1 MMMMSQAAARNPI
14 NVVIVED
21 DNVTRKVLSAA
32 IQSEPALQLVGSFD
46 SVAPA
51 LEWLESTPVDLLLT
65 DLALPDGSGIE
76 IIRAC
81 VGHWPQCGIM
91 VITMSSD
98 EDSVLACIEAG
109 AAGYLLKE
117 AGRVDIV
124 RALMDLHSGGS
135 PISPIIARKVLCR
148 MRDAM
153 PPSNQLAADDGE
165 PALEK
170 QRDRKAT
177 HDVPPHPDADANLGV
192 TKGLNTRGR
201 CADARD
207 DEQQH
212 RDRKG
217 CEQRL
222 RKAHGWHFRASG
234 EVMSAP
240 AKIVA
245 SPIAIRPSRRCSSFR
260 TISSCARCGASPSRT
275 HQRG

>member
-1 MMMMSQAAARNPI
+1 MMMMMSQAAARNPI

-21 DNVTRKVLSAA
+21 DTVTRKVLSAA
-32 IQSEPALQLVGSFD
+32 IQSEPALQLVGAFD

-65 DLALPDGSGIE
+65 DLALPDGSGIDV
-76 IIRAC
+76 IRAC
-81 VGHWPQCGIM
+81 VGYWPQCGIM

-109 AAGYLLKE
+109 AAGYVLKE

-165 PALEK
+165 PVVLTRREDTILNLIA
-170 QRDRKAT
+170 RGDSYSDVAKA
-177 HDVPPHPDADANLGV
+177 LGV
-192 TKGLNTRGR
+192 SVATIQSHAKNIYAKLSVHSRGEAVFEAQRRGLVQMGTLK
-201 CADARD
+201 AR
-207 DEQQH
+207 
-212 RDRKG
+212 
-217 CEQRL
+217 
-222 RKAHGWHFRASG
+222 A
-234 EVMSAP
+234 
-240 AKIVA
+240 
-245 SPIAIRPSRRCSSFR
+245 
-260 TISSCARCGASPSRT
+260 
-275 HQRG
+275 